1 MDGGRS
7 AGASGARG
15 ARGARGATGARR
27 LAMLATVIRAGLRSN
42 FGLAL
47 LKHRLFK
54 EKKDRWLVPLVA
66 LAAAGVAPAL
76 YGVVLL
82 VKNAYGVLAPMGQE
96 RALLSLGM
104 LAGQFL
110 ILIFGIFY
118 VVSAFYFSRDL
129 EMLIPLPLRPG
140 EVMAS
145 KFAVIAVNE
154 YLTVAAVVL
163 PIVITYGVLA
173 GGGVGSGAAEAGAG
187 VGVAGSGA
195 AGGVG
200 YWVNAA
206 LVYAALPVIP
216 LAIVSVAVVVMM
228 RFVNIGRKKDA
239 LILIGSVMLI
249 VAALA
254 AQIALGKSAGGTGVG
269 GTGAGFG
276 DGGGA
281 LTDASA
287 VAAFFASPDSLL
299 NRVGAFFPPGIWAT
313 KAVAGGFSAEGLAN
327 LALLL
332 GVSAGLFAAMVV
344 LAEKLFYRGLVG
356 LGETTGK
363 RRRLT
368 RDEMSRRVT
377 SGRRAVAAIFGRE
390 WKIMNRTPIFLL
402 NGVLVVVLFPAIFVL
417 MATIE
422 SGGSVGGGNWEGGD
436 PMVLLKVMTSA
447 NPLVVILATALFM
460 TLCGSLNGTSSLAF
474 SREGAQFWI
483 SQVIPVAPR
492 EQAAAKFVHSY
503 LVATLGVVTSAVVA
517 GVFLH
522 VKAVQLAAGAGL
534 ALVAGVALTAVGMII
549 DLARPLLDWTNP
561 QKAIKQNLNVLL
573 GLMADAGILTAA
585 FFGVRALVRAKLAP
599 NVVLGI
605 VFVGLAALSAVS
617 YIILLRFADRRYRE
631 IS

>member
-1 MDGGRS
+1 MGDGRTG
-7 AGASGARG
+7 GARG
-15 ARGARGATGARR
+15 ARRAAGARR

-54 EKKDRWLVPLVA
+54 EKKDRWLVPLGA
-66 LAAAGVAPAL
+66 LAALGVAPAL

-173 GGGVGSGAAEAGAG
+173 GSGSGAGA
-187 VGVAGSGA
+187 
-195 AGGVG
+195 GVG

-239 LILIGSVMLI
+239 LILIGSVLLI
-249 VAALA
+249 VAVLA
-254 AQIALGKSAGGTGVG
+254 AQIALGKSAGGAGVG
-269 GTGAGFG
+269 GAGAGFG

-313 KAVAGGFSAEGLAN
+313 KAVAGGFSAEGLTY

-422 SGGSVGGGNWEGGD
+422 SGGSVRGGSWEGGD

-447 NPLVVILATALFM
+447 NPLVVMLATALFM
-460 TLCGSLNGTSSLAF
+460 TLCGSLNGTSSSAF

-483 SQVIPVAPR
+483 SRVIPVAPR
-492 EQAAAKFVHSY
+492 EQAAAKFMHSY
-503 LVATLGVVTSAVVA
+503 LVAMLGVVTAGGVGAAVLHIRAAHLAVA
-517 GVFLH
+517 
-522 VKAVQLAAGAGL
+522 AGL
-534 ALVAGVALTAVGMII
+534 ALVAGVLLTAVGMII
-549 DLARPLLDWTNP
+549 DLARPLLDWANP

-573 GLMADAGILTAA
+573 GMLADVGILTAV
-585 FFGVRALVRAKLAP
+585 FFGVKALMKAGLGTGA
-599 NVVLGI
+599 VLGV
-605 VFVGLAALSAVS
+605 VFAALTLLAAAS
-617 YIILLRFADRRYRE
+617 YAALLRFADKRYPE